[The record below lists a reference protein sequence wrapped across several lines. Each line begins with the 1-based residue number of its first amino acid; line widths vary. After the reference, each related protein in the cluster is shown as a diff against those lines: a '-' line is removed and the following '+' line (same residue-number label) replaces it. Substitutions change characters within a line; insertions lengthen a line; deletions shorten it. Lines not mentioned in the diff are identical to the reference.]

1 MVLYSF
7 PIIAYLIGSISSA
20 IVVARIMGLKDP
32 REVGS
37 GNPGATNI
45 LRYGGKKLAAITLL
59 GDILKGVI
67 PVLLARMFT
76 QDALILSLVAAGAF
90 LGHLYPIYF
99 KFQGGKGV
107 ATAFGVITAT
117 VPWVGLALVA
127 TWLLMAFTFRYSSL
141 AAMVTVMT
149 APVYIWFLLP
159 ERAYFVM
166 SILVAALLLWRHR
179 ANIKRLLAGEESKI
193 GK

>member
-1 MVLYSF
+1 
-7 PIIAYLIGSISSA
+7 
-20 IVVARIMGLKDP
+20 MGLKDP

-67 PVLLARMFT
+67 PVVLARMFT

-90 LGHLYPIYF
+90 LGHLYPVYF
-99 KFQGGKGV
+99 KFRGGKGV
-107 ATAFGVITAT
+107 ATAFGVIVAT
-117 VPWVGLALVA
+117 VPWVGLALAV
-127 TWLLMAFTFRYSSL
+127 TWLVTVVAFRYVSLSSIIT
-141 AAMVTVMT
+141 AIT

-159 ERAYFVM
+159 DRSYFVM
-166 SILVAALLLWRHR
+166 SILVAALLSWRHR
-179 ANIKRLLAGEESKI
+179 TNIKRLWASEESKI

>member
-1 MVLYSF
+1 MVPYSF
-7 PIIAYLIGSISSA
+7 PVIAYLIGSISSA
-20 IVVARIMGLKDP
+20 IVLAKIMGLKDP

-67 PVLLARMFT
+67 PVVLARMFT

-90 LGHLYPIYF
+90 LGHLYPVYF
-99 KFQGGKGV
+99 KFRGGKGV
-107 ATAFGVITAT
+107 ATAFGVIVAT
-117 VPWVGLALVA
+117 VPWVGLALAV
-127 TWLLMAFTFRYSSL
+127 TWLVTVVAFRYVSLSSIIT
-141 AAMVTVMT
+141 AIT

-159 ERAYFVM
+159 DRSYFVM
-166 SILVAALLLWRHR
+166 SILVAALLSWRHR
-179 ANIKRLLAGEESKI
+179 TNIKRLWASEESKI